1 MIQYYIRLDGLG
13 HRNTRINTLYTLA
26 FPYLRHTNTYSIF
39 IGMTGFSNYDY
50 TTAQHTY
57 ETDCIANRVDEIIKV
72 KRWEI

>member
-1 MIQYYIRLDGLG
+1 MIQYYIRLGRPNDL
-13 HRNTRINTLYTLA
+13 NTRINTLYSLA
-26 FPYLRHTNTYSIF
+26 FPHLRHTNTYSIF

-57 ETDCIANRVDEIIKV
+57 ETDCIANRVDENIKV